1 VMERPNVIVL
11 PASIMDFVPKLG
23 KAELRVFLAVAAAQC
38 GWQRQPVDL
47 SLTDLM
53 ERTGLSRVSVVRAAR
68 SLQEAGIL
76 RRRCAMTETGGHKT
90 ATYSIA
96 WDDEEP
102 AEGGT
107 ETVPE
112 DESNYTSSGSTDK
125 PPWFNGDTSVGLKTK
140 QQQPDVW
147 LNKHTT
153 PAADPAPTSMKAH
166 TYITG
171 GIHSTSSS
179 KCFNT
184 SECYTSSH
192 STSFSECKSS
202 SKCRTSTSI
211 HSTTTG
217 YSPLRLSYK
226 SLRGP
231 ANEKLNPPRGQPR
244 LPEMGHAEVLTSSPP
259 AQPRPRKRSPY
270 SYRQSDIDAALREAW
285 AYFPEDWFPDLNV
298 YLDNCGAENKS
309 GTITLGREVS
319 ELQALAAVCDE
330 IGPEAFIEGLRI
342 ANRAGVPNPN
352 YVKKAGRSHARK
364 QRYGFAAAQ
373 ADSR

>member
-11 PASIMDFVPKLG
+11 PASIMDFVPKLS

-47 SLTDLM
+47 SLSDLM
-53 ERTGLSRVSVVRAAR
+53 EQTGLCRVSVVRAAR
-68 SLQEAGIL
+68 RLEEAGIL
-76 RRRCAMTETGGHKT
+76 RRQRNMTEGGAHRT
-90 ATYSIA
+90 TRYSLA
-96 WDDEEP
+96 WDDEKP
-102 AEGGT
+102 AEQ
-107 ETVPE
+107 PKA
-112 DESNYTSSGSTDK
+112 GSTDK
-125 PPWFNGDTSVGLKTK
+125 PPWFNGDTSGSLKTK

-192 STSFSECKSS
+192 STSSSECKSS

-231 ANEKLNPPRGQPR
+231 ANEKINPPRGQPR